1 MMLGRFL
8 FDSALDWQWHGRKLL
23 LMKRLFVLLLPL
35 FVCFMSPAKETRCF
49 ELRTYSAA
57 PGKLDD
63 LHNRFRQHTLKLF
76 EKHGIQNIGYW
87 VPMDKDGKPENKLIF
102 LLAYPSREAREK
114 SWKAFQDDPD
124 WKAAVKASE
133 ANGRLVTNV
142 HNPYLQPTDYSPEV
156 KPSKA
161 GEARVFELRIYK
173 TPPGRLEALHAR
185 FRDHTMKLFS
195 RHGMTN
201 FGYWV
206 PMDEKEGRDNTLIYM
221 LAHKSREAAAASF
234 DAFRKDPEWVQVRKA
249 SEEKAGG
256 PLTLATNGVTSIFM
270 IPTDYSPTR

>member
-1 MMLGRFL
+1 
-8 FDSALDWQWHGRKLL
+8 
-23 LMKRLFVLLLPL
+23 MKRLFAALLLL
-35 FVCFMSPAKETRCF
+35 FVCFMSSAKETRCF

-57 PGKLDD
+57 PGKLED
-63 LHNRFRQHTLKLF
+63 LHNRFRQHTLRLF

-114 SWKAFQDDPD
+114 SWKGFQEDPD

-133 ANGRLVTNV
+133 ANGPLVTNV
-142 HNPYLQPTDYSPEV
+142 HNPFLQATDYSPEV
-156 KPSKA
+156 KPSKTD
-161 GEARVFELRIYK
+161 EPRVFELRIYK

-206 PMDEKEGRDNTLIYM
+206 PMDEKEGKDTTLIYI

-234 DAFRKDPEWVQVRKA
+234 DAFRKDPEWIEVRKA

-256 PLTLATNGVTSIFM
+256 SLTLATNGVTSIFM
-270 IPTDYSPTR
+270 TPTDYSPAR